1 MKLQRKYDGNK
12 KIYAWL
18 LIAAMLVQS
27 LAGNSVTAFADTV
40 SERTH
45 IESTDLNISQSWSL
59 DCDGYE
65 ITCNMVDGRTDRN
78 QSMTLMLLAENEK
91 NYNNY
96 LSKISGRITSH
107 VGSVTLDLNAVAEGT
122 YKLVLWEQFSG
133 GKSNYL
139 LGSYGVEISA
149 EGVSFTDS
157 PYGLQEEKFL
167 DEVNTLDA
175 AKYAA
180 IPYTYYDTI
189 SNLEEIT
196 EKANSLTA
204 DCSTQTEEVEA
215 IYNWIGN
222 TIVYD
227 SEALENGDTK
237 NSANPEW
244 VFENQRATCT
254 GFAELFQ
261 IMVSS
266 LGIPCICVSG
276 VASSYDVVASPVG
289 HKWNLVYLDNMWHI
303 VDTTWSTPN
312 NYYGEGNEKNILG
325 NLAYQNYLGILP
337 MEFGKTHYSKMTEAV
352 PGAEK
357 IVLVKQPS
365 VTEFAYGDKFSFDGS
380 VQLISLDGSKHQI
393 DTDKLQITGYDLENE
408 GTQTVD
414 ISLGNLHV
422 QYQIFVKTPKTEE
435 VGIKNIEF
443 KTKPQ
448 TIEFEQGDD
457 FIFDGQVQY
466 IDENDTVHVID
477 DEDEKLVISG
487 YDMSMLG
494 KQKITVSYG
503 EYELTYEITVKEPD
517 LTGINMTGAE
527 VEAYTGTQFRIPI
540 TLNNNTGIMGLGVD
554 VEYNPD
560 IFECPQVTRGTVI
573 ADGTFNDSIV
583 ESTNGSFK
591 ILWSGTDNMA
601 ENGEL
606 FSLSFNVRENAKPGK
621 YCIKLSNRQGDTFDE
636 AYNDVVIKN
645 ANVYVIVTDKKAV
658 EEELKKEIATAST
671 ELESYV
677 DLSLYDDTQKAKVLQ
692 IITKAKEELAK
703 ATTKAEVEEI
713 VSKAHTDIDA
723 VAKTSISDKPSK
735 PEQPSAPEQPS
746 TPEQPSVPDA
756 SDTSNQPA
764 APGQT
769 SKPSIPGGVLKNY
782 PEPVGTVILND
793 SAYYRVT
800 AADYYGDKEVEYV
813 KPLNKN
819 KTSVTVPYSIQAGGV
834 TYEVTSV
841 AANAFKN
848 NKKIKKVDIYYVRK
862 IGKNAFQGC
871 TSLKKVDCR
880 CVRTIGDSAFSG
892 CTKLKNLSDLFYVK
906 TIGKNAFYNCKKIT
920 SISVSSKK
928 LKSVGKKAFY
938 NINKKATIYLSK
950 KSYLKKCKKAAP
962 KYVHF
967 FVF

>member
-1 MKLQRKYDGNK
+1 
-12 KIYAWL
+12 
-18 LIAAMLVQS
+18 
-27 LAGNSVTAFADTV
+27 
-40 SERTH
+40 
-45 IESTDLNISQSWSL
+45 
-59 DCDGYE
+59 
-65 ITCNMVDGRTDRN
+65 
-78 QSMTLMLLAENEK
+78 
-91 NYNNY
+91 
-96 LSKISGRITSH
+96 
-107 VGSVTLDLNAVAEGT
+107 
-122 YKLVLWEQFSG
+122 
-133 GKSNYL
+133 
-139 LGSYGVEISA
+139 
-149 EGVSFTDS
+149 
-157 PYGLQEEKFL
+157 
-167 DEVNTLDA
+167 
-175 AKYAA
+175 
-180 IPYTYYDTI
+180 
-189 SNLEEIT
+189 
-196 EKANSLTA
+196 
-204 DCSTQTEEVEA
+204 
-215 IYNWIGN
+215 
-222 TIVYD
+222 
-227 SEALENGDTK
+227 
-237 NSANPEW
+237 
-244 VFENQRATCT
+244 
-254 GFAELFQ
+254 
-261 IMVSS
+261 
-266 LGIPCICVSG
+266 
-276 VASSYDVVASPVG
+276 
-289 HKWNLVYLDNMWHI
+289 
-303 VDTTWSTPN
+303 
-312 NYYGEGNEKNILG
+312 
-325 NLAYQNYLGILP
+325 
-337 MEFGKTHYSKMTEAV
+337 
-352 PGAEK
+352 
-357 IVLVKQPS
+357 
-365 VTEFAYGDKFSFDGS
+365 
-380 VQLISLDGSKHQI
+380 
-393 DTDKLQITGYDLENE
+393 
-408 GTQTVD
+408 
-414 ISLGNLHV
+414 
-422 QYQIFVKTPKTEE
+422 
-435 VGIKNIEF
+435 
-443 KTKPQ
+443 
-448 TIEFEQGDD
+448 
-457 FIFDGQVQY
+457 
-466 IDENDTVHVID
+466 
-477 DEDEKLVISG
+477 
-487 YDMSMLG
+487 
-494 KQKITVSYG
+494 
-503 EYELTYEITVKEPD
+503 
-517 LTGINMTGAE
+517 
-527 VEAYTGTQFRIPI
+527 
-540 TLNNNTGIMGLGVD
+540 MGLGVD

-723 VAKTSISDKPSK
+723 VAKTSISDKPSM